1 MINAVLYSD
10 QIIPENAK
18 VDRRLV
24 DMMKH
29 RGNRICYIPSGP
41 EPNRQFFNERK
52 TYYGQY
58 DIDLSIFY
66 HLDEVHSR
74 SEVDDLLACDAIH
87 LSGGDTVAYLDRIKR
102 SGMLAVLRDSA
113 ENGGILIGA
122 SAGAILM
129 TPTIAVDALFS
140 GQHPEDISDGA
151 ALDLLPFE
159 FFPHL
164 NADPNFLPA
173 LLRYSTHTPRPI
185 IGCSDGDGVVVIN
198 GNVECIGKPIW
209 ISSGEVIPA
218 TSSGT

>member
-18 VDRRLV
+18 VDRPACRH
-24 DMMKH
+24 DEASRQSH
-29 RGNRICYIPSGP
+29 SATSSGP

-102 SGMLAVLRDSA
+102 SGMLAVLRF
-113 ENGGILIGA
+113 G
-122 SAGAILM
+122 
-129 TPTIAVDALFS
+129 
-140 GQHPEDISDGA
+140 
-151 ALDLLPFE
+151 
-159 FFPHL
+159 
-164 NADPNFLPA
+164 
-173 LLRYSTHTPRPI
+173 
-185 IGCSDGDGVVVIN
+185 
-198 GNVECIGKPIW
+198 
-209 ISSGEVIPA
+209 
-218 TSSGT
+218 